1 MVHNR
6 IKALAL
12 VCAAGMTAYS
22 GIYSGILNVH
32 AADPVLDNGLCYAVH
47 EDHVEITG
55 YDMPADTVSV
65 EIPSEIEG
73 LPVTVIGQ
81 QAFFS
86 AKSLVSI
93 SIPETVETIGIGAFY
108 RCSGLTEIII
118 PDSVTTIEESAFIY
132 CSSLENVKMS
142 ENVTVLNDHL
152 FFQCNALASVSLPD
166 GITDIGEHAFASC
179 WNLQELELPQSLES
193 IGDFAFAACKSLKTL
208 TFAENLS
215 TIGEQA
221 FMGCQALES
230 FAMEEGNAAF
240 SVQDGVLFDLE
251 GTELVR
257 YPAAKADAE
266 YIIPDGVTSLR
277 ESAFDH
283 CANLKHLTTGES
295 LTVIPWLCFQYS
307 SSLEEVDL
315 SASVREVDYYA
326 FMLCD
331 NLRSVEFGDDLKTVR
346 SYAFYGTALS
356 DVYYE
361 GSADAWQYVTV
372 MEQNDALLN
381 ASLHCSG
388 SLPAKG
394 DLDGDAVTS
403 ITDVIWLSKALMGA
417 DSLTVDQS
425 IAADVDGD
433 GMPTSK
439 DALRMMQFIVKLID
453 EL

>member
-12 VCAAGMTAYS
+12 VCAAGMTAYN
-22 GIYSGILNVH
+22 GLYSGIFNVH
-32 AADPVLDNGLCYAVH
+32 AADPVLENGLCYAVH

-86 AKSLVSI
+86 AQSLVSI

-230 FAMEEGNAAF
+230 FAMEEDNAAF
-240 SVQDGVLFDLE
+240 SVQDGVLFNLDQ
-251 GTELVR
+251 TELVR
-257 YPAAKADAE
+257 YPAAKADMD
-266 YIIPDGVTSLR
+266 YTIPDSVTSLR
-277 ESAFDH
+277 ESAFDY
-283 CANLKHLTTGES
+283 CSNLKSLTAGKN

-315 SASVREVDYYA
+315 SASVAEIDYYA

-331 NLRSVEFGDDLKTVR
+331 NLKTVKLGTALGTVQ
-346 SYAFYGTALS
+346 SYAFYGTALT

-361 GSADAWQYVTV
+361 GSEDAWQCVTV
-372 MEQNDALLN
+372 MEQNDELLN
-381 ASLHCSG
+381 AALHCSG
-388 SLPAKG
+388 SALQKG
-394 DLDGDAVTS
+394 DLDGNNTVN
-403 ITDVIWLSKALMGA
+403 IMDVISLSQALMGA
-417 DSLTVDQS
+417 SPLSAEQAA
-425 IAADVDGD
+425 AADVDGD
-433 GMPTSK
+433 GSPTNS
-439 DALRMMQFIVKLID
+439 DTLRMMQFIVKLID